1 MCFFHAKNI
10 YRFDRTFVDV
20 DAVVVVVVVVVNVVD
35 VVVAD
40 VVDVYVFADVVMVA
54 WTPKNSVQV
63 KSDGM

>member
-20 DAVVVVVVVVVNVVD
+20 DVVVVVVVVADVV

-40 VVDVYVFADVVMVA
+40 VVVVDVFADVVMVA